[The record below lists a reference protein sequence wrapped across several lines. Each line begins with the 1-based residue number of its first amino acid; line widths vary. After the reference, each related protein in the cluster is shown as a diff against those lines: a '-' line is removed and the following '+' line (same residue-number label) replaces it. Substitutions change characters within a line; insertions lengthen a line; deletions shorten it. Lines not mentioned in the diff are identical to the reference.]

1 MYIKSIDEAVRK
13 AISDASQLFKDRDV
27 EQVVKEAC
35 EKANQRISIKMPVT
49 ISTPDEPWIYISSA
63 LTADRNFE
71 LFVIVNLTDVAED
84 YLKAKVFQ
92 GIFYAGRPRPAMS
105 LYEKSIMIKAEDY
118 ESYVGSAAVKNFAN
132 YMLESGVLQAPEFDH
147 VLRSLRA
154 TMTTEVVS
162 MPDIPKVV
170 DDVSMTGAMALSAVH
185 SSAFEA
191 PGYSRAFSLKA
202 PSGIIDAILDQKSSQ
217 AKNRFNES
225 IEMQLF
231 SEYDGNMEDVEAV
244 KAVSKCF
251 GGLFTRPGDMITRLG
266 YDKAAMLSEGKSY
279 ALAHV
284 REAIKH
290 AEVHSLVAENPLW
303 GSW

>member
-1 MYIKSIDEAVRK
+1 MYIKSIEEAVRK
-13 AISDASQLFKDRDV
+13 AIGEVSHLFKNQDI

-35 EKANQRISIKMPVT
+35 EKANKRISIKMPVT
-49 ISTPDEPWIYISSA
+49 ISTPMEPWIYVSSA
-63 LTADRNFE
+63 LTVDRHFE

-92 GIFYAGRPRPAMS
+92 GLFYAGRPRPTMS

-118 ESYVGSAAVKNFAN
+118 ESYVGSGAVKNFAG
-132 YMLESGVLQAPEFDH
+132 YLLESGVLQPPEFDN

-154 TMTTEVVS
+154 TMTTQVVS
-162 MPDIPKVV
+162 MPEIPKAV
-170 DDVSMTGAMALSAVH
+170 DDTPMTAAITTVH

-191 PGYSRAFSLKA
+191 SGYSRAFSLKA
-202 PSGIIDAILDQKSSQ
+202 PSGIIDAILDQKASQ

-231 SEYDGNMEDVEAV
+231 NVYDGDMDEIEAV

-251 GGLFTRPGDMITRLG
+251 GGLFARPGDMITRLG
-266 YDKAAMLSEGKSY
+266 YDKAAMLSEGRSY

-290 AEVHSLVAENPLW
+290 AEVHNLVAENPLW

>member
-13 AISDASQLFKDRDV
+13 AISEAAHIFKDRDV

-92 GIFYAGRPRPAMS
+92 GIFYAGSPRPAMS
-105 LYEKSIMIKAEDY
+105 LYEKSIMIKAKDY
-118 ESYVGSAAVKNFAN
+118 ESYVGPAAVKNFAN
-132 YMLESGVLQAPEFDH
+132 YMLESGVLQAPEFDR

>member
-13 AISDASQLFKDRDV
+13 AISEAAHIFKDGDV
-27 EQVVKEAC
+27 ERIVKEAC

-49 ISTPDEPWIYISSA
+49 ISTPNEPWIYISST

-92 GIFYAGRPRPAMS
+92 GIFYAGSPRPAMS

-118 ESYVGSAAVKNFAN
+118 ESYVGPAAVKNFAN
-132 YMLESGVLQAPEFDH
+132 YMLESGVLQAPEFDR

-162 MPDIPKVV
+162 MPKIPKIV
-170 DDVSMTGAMALSAVH
+170 DDTPETAAITAVH
-185 SSAFEA
+185 SSAFETL
-191 PGYSRAFSLKA
+191 GYSRAFSLKA
-202 PSGIIDAILDQKSSQ
+202 PGGIIDAILDQKSSQ

-231 SEYDGNMEDVEAV
+231 SEYDGEMDEIESV

-251 GGLFTRPGDMITRLG
+251 GGLFARPGEMITRLG

>member
-1 MYIKSIDEAVRK
+1 
-13 AISDASQLFKDRDV
+13 
-27 EQVVKEAC
+27 
-35 EKANQRISIKMPVT
+35 
-49 ISTPDEPWIYISSA
+49 
-63 LTADRNFE
+63 
-71 LFVIVNLTDVAED
+71 
-84 YLKAKVFQ
+84 
-92 GIFYAGRPRPAMS
+92 
-105 LYEKSIMIKAEDY
+105 MIKAEDY

>member
-13 AISDASQLFKDRDV
+13 AISDASHLFKDRDV
-27 EQVVKEAC
+27 EQVIKEAC

-49 ISTPDEPWIYISSA
+49 ISTSDEPWIYISSA
-63 LTADRNFE
+63 LTVDRNFE

-92 GIFYAGRPRPAMS
+92 GIFYAGRPQPAMS

-118 ESYVGSAAVKNFAN
+118 ESYVGPAAVKNFAN

-154 TMTTEVVS
+154 TMTTEVAI
-162 MPDIPKVV
+162 MPKMPPMIESTAGDMEIKKATVF
-170 DDVSMTGAMALSAVH
+170 A
-185 SSAFEA
+185 A

>member
-13 AISDASQLFKDRDV
+13 AVSDASHLFKDRDV
-27 EQVVKEAC
+27 EQVIKEAC

-49 ISTPDEPWIYISSA
+49 IATPNEPWIYISSA

-71 LFVIVNLTDVAED
+71 LFVIVNLTDVTED

-92 GIFYAGRPRPAMS
+92 GIFYTGRPRPVMS

-118 ESYVGSAAVKNFAN
+118 ESYVGPAAVKNFAN

-154 TMTTEVVS
+154 TMTTKVAS
-162 MPDIPKVV
+162 MPDIPKFV
-170 DDVSMTGAMALSAVH
+170 DDIPMTASITAVH

-202 PSGIIDAILDQKSSQ
+202 PSGIINAILDQKSSQ

>member
-13 AISDASQLFKDRDV
+13 AISDASHLFKDRDV

-71 LFVIVNLTDVAED
+71 LFVIINLTDVAED

-147 VLRSLRA
+147 VQRSLRA

-191 PGYSRAFSLKA
+191 PDYSRAFSLKA
-202 PSGIIDAILDQKSSQ
+202 PGGIIDAILDQKSSQ

-244 KAVSKCF
+244 KTVSKCF